1 MKNNNPLVELHEH
14 GQSVWFDQMSRGLLA
29 SGELA
34 RMIRE
39 DGLRGVTSNPT
50 IFEKAIG
57 GSTDYD
63 DHVRQLAAEGRSV
76 EEVYESLVVDD
87 IGKAADLFRP
97 LYDESKG
104 TDGFVSLEVSPALAE
119 DTLGTGASAKS
130 LHLALSRPNVMIKIP
145 ATLQGLPA
153 IEEAIAGGINVNVT
167 LIFSQDVYAQV
178 AESYIRGLERRLA
191 AGEDVT
197 RVASV
202 ASFFVSRI
210 DTAIDKQLE
219 ERIANAKTDEERTQL
234 KSLLGKAAIANAKMA
249 YVKFKEIFEGERF
262 AKLRLAGAQ
271 VQRPLWASTGTK
283 SKAYSDVLYVESLIG
298 PDTVNTVPPETF
310 NAFRDHGRVTRTL
323 DAGID
328 EAREQLRQL
337 EEIGISL
344 DEVTKKLTI
353 DGVKSFAESFTKL
366 IAVIEER
373 RNAEAQSATA
383 D

>member
-1 MKNNNPLVELHEH
+1 MKKNPLVELHEH
-14 GQSVWFDQMSRGLLA
+14 GQSVWFDQMSRGLLK

-57 GSTDYD
+57 GSSDYD
-63 DHVRQLAAEGRSV
+63 DAMRRLAAEGRSV

-104 TDGFVSLEVSPALAE
+104 TDGFVSLEVSPTLAE
-119 DTLGTGASAKS
+119 DTLGTGVSAKS

-145 ATLQGLPA
+145 ATPQGLPA
-153 IEEAIAGGINVNVT
+153 IEEAITSGINVNVT
-167 LIFSQDVYAQV
+167 LIFSQDVYAKV
-178 AESYIRGLERRLA
+178 AESYIRGLERRHA

-197 RVASV
+197 QVASV

-219 ERIANAKTDEERTQL
+219 ERIANAKTDAERTRL

-249 YVKFKEIFEGERF
+249 YVRFKEIFEGERF
-262 AKLRLAGAQ
+262 ASLRAAGAQ

-283 SKAYSDVLYVESLIG
+283 NKAYSDVLYVESLIG

-310 NAFRDHGRVTRTL
+310 DAFRDHGRVARTL

-337 EEIGISL
+337 EEVGISL
-344 DEVTKKLTI
+344 DEVTTKLTV

-373 RNAEAQSATA
+373 RNAEARSVTA